1 MGAPVKDILQVLPC
15 SSPELVPDPDVV
27 LAAIEC
33 RISTHVVGRRSSAY
47 VMRRI
52 ASAIRIIVFFVP
64 FNHVVISDKE
74 LIMAF
79 VVVTSSD
86 CN

>member
-1 MGAPVKDILQVLPC
+1 MLPC
-15 SSPELVPDPDVV
+15 SSRELVPAHVV
-27 LAAIEC
+27 LAAMLC

-52 ASAIRIIVFFVP
+52 ASVIRIIVFFVP
-64 FNHVVISDKE
+64 FNHVVMSDKK

-79 VVVTSSD
+79 VAVTSSD